1 MSRIDKLM
9 DIKTNDSL
17 LDNEK
22 PLEED
27 EREQI
32 LQMTMRKIQINK
44 PKKLS
49 KKKWL
54 VGVLVATMMIGTVA
68 MANEYFELNFDN
80 TLLSYLGIDK
90 DNESLK
96 GAGVDIN
103 KSVTDNGLK
112 LNIRYTLADKH
123 HIYILIDVETPSNI
137 IIPENAYFNDTQIT
151 LKKQSSAGWSI
162 QDLEDEDYSDNKRS
176 YIISYNTQGKLKE
189 NEISVDFKDFGYY
202 SDEKDEF
209 ISLVNGE
216 WKVSWELDYIDV
228 SKEIIVNRFIK
239 SKNSSFFITSVNIS
253 PISVSANLIGRNN
266 GNFMIDEITLK
277 DGKSYSGNYNNDI
290 YISSQNISS
299 SFLKAYTSAEFSKV
313 LDINNIESIT
323 IDGEVIK
330 LNN

>member
-299 SFLKAYTSAEFSKV
+299 SFLKAYTSAEFNKV

>member
-9 DIKTNDSL
+9 DIKNDDSL

-22 PLEED
+22 PLED
-27 EREQI
+27 AEREKI

-44 PKKLS
+44 PKKFS

-68 MANEYFELNFDN
+68 MANEYFELNLDN

-90 DNESLK
+90 NNESLK
-96 GAGVDIN
+96 GAGVNIN

-112 LNIRYTLADKH
+112 LTIRQTLADKH
-123 HIYILIDVETPSNI
+123 NIYILIDVEAPSNI
-137 IIPENAYFNDTQIT
+137 IIPENAYFNNTSIT

-162 QDLEDEDYSDNKRS
+162 QDLEDEDYNDNKQS
-176 YIISYNTQGKLKE
+176 YIISYNTQGKLKG

-202 SDEKDEF
+202 SEEKDEF

-216 WKVSWELDYIDV
+216 WKVSWELDYTDV

-239 SKNSSFFITSVNIS
+239 SKNGSFFITSVNIS
-253 PISVSANLIGRNN
+253 PISISANLIGRNN
-266 GNFMIDEITLK
+266 GNFRIDEITLK
-277 DGKSYSGNYNNDI
+277 DGQSYNGNYNNDI
-290 YISSQNISS
+290 YFSSQNISS
-299 SFLKAYTSAEFSKV
+299 SFLKAYTSAEFSKI

-323 IDGEVIK
+323 IDGKVIK